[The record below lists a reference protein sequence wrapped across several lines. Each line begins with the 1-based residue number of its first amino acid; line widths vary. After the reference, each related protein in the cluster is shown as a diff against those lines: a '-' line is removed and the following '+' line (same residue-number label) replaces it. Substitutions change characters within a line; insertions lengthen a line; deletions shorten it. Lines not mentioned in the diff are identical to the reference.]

1 MFFVQNNYK
10 DFLKGRLCADGKRK
24 MSKLNRFLN
33 GKGFYV
39 ALGICMIAIGIS
51 AWSAIDKVS
60 APPKDLTSDST
71 ARTVSDTV
79 SENTQVNKEQSDVPA
94 ERKESSSEISSIPET
109 VSDKVSST
117 PEQNPVANYF
127 LYPVVGEVIKNFS
140 ATELQYSVT
149 FNDMR
154 LHKGVDIKADEGTAV
169 KASGEGKVTEIVN
182 DPSLGYTVKID
193 HGNGMVGVYSG
204 LAKSIAVEVNEIVKS
219 GTNLGPLGTVPNEC
233 LDAPHLHLEFY
244 KDGEAVD
251 PLEFL
256 EK

>member
-1 MFFVQNNYK
+1 
-10 DFLKGRLCADGKRK
+10 
-24 MSKLNRFLN
+24 
-33 GKGFYV
+33 
-39 ALGICMIAIGIS
+39 MIAIGVS
-51 AWSAIDKVS
+51 AWSALDKVS
-60 APPKDLTSDST
+60 TPPKDITSDST
-71 ARTVSDTV
+71 TQIVSDST
-79 SENTQVNKEQSDVPA
+79 SKNTEVNKEQSNVADD
-94 ERKESSSEISSIPET
+94 RKESSSQISSKPKIEN
-109 VSDKVSST
+109 DKISSV
-117 PEQNPVANYF
+117 PDQEPVANYF

-154 LHKGVDIKADEGTAV
+154 LHKGVDIKADEGAAV
-169 KASGEGKVTEIVN
+169 KSSGEGRVTEIVN
-182 DPSLGYTVKID
+182 DPQYGYTVKID

-204 LAKSIAVEVNEIVKS
+204 LAKSVAVEVNEVVKS
-219 GTNLGPLGTVPNEC
+219 GANLGPLGTVPNEC